1 MASKTK
7 IFGTDGVRG
16 KANSW
21 PITPDIMLRLALA
34 SGMIFKNGHRQPSVV
49 IGKDTRLSGYM
60 IESALTSGYVS
71 LGLDVMLLGPI
82 PTPAVGMMTRSLR
95 ADLGVMIS
103 ASHNPHHDNG
113 IKFFGPD
120 GYKLSDAQEL
130 EIKRLVSK
138 NNLELAEPNSIG
150 KARRMDDATGRYI
163 EYVKYSFP
171 RGKKLNN
178 LKIVV
183 DCANGAAYKVAP
195 AILWELG
202 AELITIAN
210 EPNGLN
216 INDCCGAMDT
226 RALSAAVIE
235 HKADLGI
242 ALDGDADRLIIVDE
256 NGDQIDGDY
265 LMALIAS
272 SWLLTDRLKGN
283 GVVATQMSNLG
294 LERYLSSKKLK
305 LHRTK
310 VGDRYVVKSMLD
322 GGFNVGG
329 EQSGHIIL
337 SDYSTT
343 GDGLIAALQVL
354 NVLQNYDKPASSIR
368 ELFEH
373 VPQVLKN
380 IEVAAKSVLR
390 DKNVRNA
397 IKSAGAKLGKAGRL
411 LVRPSGTESKIR
423 VMAEGDDS
431 GLINSIVDDVIEAI
445 SSADNSSLK

>member
-1 MASKTK
+1 MSAHSRGK

-16 KANSW
+16 RANSW
-21 PITPDIMLRLALA
+21 PITPEVILKLALA
-34 SGMIFKNGHRQPSVV
+34 SGSIFKNGHRQPSVV

-60 IESALTSGYVS
+60 IETALTSGYVS
-71 LGLDVMLLGPI
+71 LGLDVVLLGPI
-82 PTPAVGMMTRSLR
+82 PTPAVGMVTRSLR

-103 ASHNPHHDNG
+103 ASHNPHYDNG

-120 GYKLSDAQEL
+120 GYKLTDAQER
-130 EIKRLVSK
+130 EIKKLVSK
-138 NNLELAEPNSIG
+138 NQVELAQPHKIG

-171 RGKKLNN
+171 KGRRLSDM
-178 LKIVV
+178 KIVV

-202 AELITIAN
+202 ADLITIAN
-210 EPNGLN
+210 DPDGLN
-216 INDCCGAMDT
+216 INDACGATDT
-226 RALSAAVIE
+226 AALSKAVVDNG
-235 HKADLGI
+235 ADLGI
-242 ALDGDADRLIIVDE
+242 ALDGDADRLIMVDE
-256 NGDQIDGDY
+256 QGEQIDGDY

-272 SWLLTDRLKGN
+272 NWLLAERLKGD
-283 GVVATQMSNLG
+283 GIVATQMSNLG
-294 LERYLSSKKLK
+294 LERYLRSKKLR

-310 VGDRYVVKSMLD
+310 VGDRYVVEGMRN

-354 NVLQNYDKPASSIR
+354 SVLQSYGRPASSIR

-380 IEVAAKSVLR
+380 VEVTSKTVLR
-390 DKNVRNA
+390 DQGVKAV
-397 IKSAGAKLGKAGRL
+397 IKDAGRKLGRSGRL
-411 LVRPSGTESKIR
+411 LIRPSGTEPKIR
-423 VMAEGDDS
+423 VMAEGDDPA
-431 GLINSIVDDVIEAI
+431 LINRVVDNIVSVIQDA
-445 SSADNSSLK
+445 S

>member
-1 MASKTK
+1 MATRSKAN

-21 PITPDIMLRLALA
+21 PITPDVILRLALA
-34 SGMIFKNGHRQPSVV
+34 SGKIFKNGNHQPTVV

-60 IESALTSGYVS
+60 IETALTSGYVS
-71 LGLDVMLLGPI
+71 LGIDVALLGPI

-103 ASHNPHHDNG
+103 ASHNPHYDNG

-120 GYKLSDAQEL
+120 GYKLSDAQER
-130 EIKRLVSK
+130 EIRRLVSK
-138 NNLELAEPNSIG
+138 NDLELAQPQDIG

-171 RGKKLNN
+171 RGKVLSD

-210 EPNGLN
+210 EPDGIN
-216 INDCCGAMDT
+216 INDACGATDT
-226 RALSAAVIE
+226 RALSKAVVE
-235 HKADLGI
+235 HGADLGI

-256 NGDQIDGDY
+256 QGEQINGDY

-272 SWLLTDRLKGN
+272 SWLLNDRLKGN
-283 GVVATQMSNLG
+283 GIVATQMSNLG
-294 LERYLSSKKLK
+294 LERYLSSKKLR

-310 VGDRYVVKSMLD
+310 VGDRYVVEGMRS

-354 NVLQNYDKPASSIR
+354 SVLQNYDKPASSIR
-368 ELFEH
+368 DLFEH

-380 IEVAAKSVLR
+380 VQVTSKAILR
-390 DKNVRNA
+390 DQSV
-397 IKSAGAKLGKAGRL
+397 KSIIRDAGQKLGKSGRL
-411 LVRPSGTESKIR
+411 LIRPSGTEPKIR
-423 VMAEGDDS
+423 VMAEGDDPA
-431 GLINSIVDDVIEAI
+431 LINSVVDDIISIIE
-445 SSADNSSLK
+445 KV